1 MRIRALMGGTF
12 DPVHYGHLRIADR
25 LRAALGLAELALLP
39 TAMPPHKP
47 LDSMTA
53 VEHRVAMLRLG
64 LAEFPALTL
73 CELELTD
80 SIAYTVDTLRML
92 RDGPA
97 ATDPV
102 FVVGMDSLAELSTWH
117 DYRGLLG
124 EFDLIAIA
132 RPDHDRSSLRDCDP
146 FVVERIRPAIGPQ
159 QAQRLIEH
167 EQLGRGGR
175 IFPLRLPAVAVS
187 SHEIRRRTASGETLD
202 DLVPADVAL
211 YIQRHDLY
219 PRGAKP

>member
-1 MRIRALMGGTF
+1 MIRAFMGGTF
-12 DPVHYGHLRIADR
+12 DPVHYGHLRIADQ
-25 LRAALGLAELALLP
+25 LRAAFGLPELALLP

-47 LDSMTA
+47 LDSMTS
-53 VEHRVAMLRLG
+53 VEHRVAMVRLA
-64 LAEFPALTL
+64 LLEFPALTL
-73 CELELTD
+73 CALELTD
-80 SIAYTVDTLRML
+80 SIAYTVDTLRTL
-92 RDGPA
+92 REGPP

-102 FVVGMDSLAELSTWH
+102 FVVGMDTVAELSTWH

-146 FVVERIRPAIGPQ
+146 FVVARIRPAIDPRG
-159 QAQRLIEH
+159 ARRLIED

-175 IFPLRLPAVAVS
+175 IFPLRLPAQAVS
-187 SHEIRRRTASGETLD
+187 SREIRRRIAAGEPLD